1 VWRSVSYETEGVE
14 FIWKKWPDNNI
25 DMEMKIDNDIKE
37 GIMDKFDP
45 NLHGSYYY
53 TNVSFDLVIR
63 VGKRV
68 FE

>member
-1 VWRSVSYETEGVE
+1 
-14 FIWKKWPDNNI
+14 
-25 DMEMKIDNDIKE
+25 MEMKIDNDIKE